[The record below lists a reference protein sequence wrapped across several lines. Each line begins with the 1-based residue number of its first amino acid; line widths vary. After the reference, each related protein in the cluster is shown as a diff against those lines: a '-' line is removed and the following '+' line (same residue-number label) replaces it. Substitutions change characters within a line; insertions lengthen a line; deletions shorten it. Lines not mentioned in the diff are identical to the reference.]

1 MAAPEE
7 RGKMSMGKAHALR
20 EAASQSALDE
30 LILRP
35 PPRTPGRIPVH
46 PDTDGAAILA
56 RVMAEP
62 PVGDDDGDQSAAA
75 LEQIELAT
83 NAA

>member
-1 MAAPEE
+1 MN
-7 RGKMSMGKAHALR
+7 MGKADALR
-20 EAASQSALDE
+20 EAASRSTLDE
-30 LILRP
+30 LVLRP

-62 PVGDDDGDQSAAA
+62 TSKTTMAIRAPQSSTQ
-75 LEQIELAT
+75 LSWRR

>member
-1 MAAPEE
+1 
-7 RGKMSMGKAHALR
+7 MGKAHALR

-35 PPRTPGRIPVH
+35 PPRTPVH

-62 PVGDDDGDQSAAA
+62 PFDDDDGDHSAAA

-83 NAA
+83 DAA

>member
-1 MAAPEE
+1 
-7 RGKMSMGKAHALR
+7 MSMGKAHALR
-20 EAASQSALDE
+20 GQSALDE

-62 PVGDDDGDQSAAA
+62 PVDDDDGQPGAAA
-75 LEQIELAT
+75 RYSQTKRFAR
-83 NAA
+83 

>member
-1 MAAPEE
+1 
-7 RGKMSMGKAHALR
+7 MSMGKAHAFR
-20 EAASQSALDE
+20 EAAPQSALE

>member
-1 MAAPEE
+1 
-7 RGKMSMGKAHALR
+7 MSMGKAHALR
-20 EAASQSALDE
+20 EAASRSVLDE

-35 PPRTPGRIPVH
+35 PPRMPGRIPVH

>member
-1 MAAPEE
+1 
-7 RGKMSMGKAHALR
+7 MSMGKAHALR
-20 EAASQSALDE
+20 EAASRSALGE

-35 PPRTPGRIPVH
+35 PPRMPGRIPVH

-62 PVGDDDGDQSAAA
+62 PVDDDDGDQSRSPR
-75 LEQIELAT
+75 T
-83 NAA
+83 NRAGNESGLTPLPNGWP